1 MKIEIRTID
10 HKAQRYN
17 TAGDYFEGKEGF
29 TFFRISEMGNEDYN
43 FLIAIH
49 EFGEAYLCKREGIK
63 FKDID
68 KFDIDHPELDDP
80 GSSPKAPYHKQH
92 MLMLIIEKLLCRSM
106 GLSWKMYEKRL
117 AEVCV

>member
-1 MKIEIRTID
+1 M
-10 HKAQRYN
+10 ASFLLP
-17 TAGDYFEGKEGF
+17 AL
-29 TFFRISEMGNEDYN
+29 MGNHGLQSAVGVEWPARPWPSGAPTSGSK
-43 FLIAIH
+43 AIH